1 MLFKKGSS
9 CPIFIASGIKEIKYF
24 LLTIFSLIL
33 YFSSITVTFW
43 GKNHEHKWGR
53 IYFKY
58 ITFCLCNKSGKFL
71 SQNSVVPNL
80 RIQVSKCSK
89 QKGKIQIKKK
99 RLKRVF
105 RAKNQKQHQLRLKTS

>member
-1 MLFKKGSS
+1 MLFKKGTS

-43 GKNHEHKWGR
+43 GKNREYKWGR

-58 ITFCLCNKSGKFL
+58 ITFCLCNKSRKISVTEFCSAKFEYT
-71 SQNSVVPNL
+71 SQ
-80 RIQVSKCSK
+80 QM
-89 QKGKIQIKKK
+89 Q
-99 RLKRVF
+99 
-105 RAKNQKQHQLRLKTS
+105 